1 MRSLLMYIISLC
13 YSWPVN
19 VRQFHLFCDIAESHS
34 FSKGAALNGVTQA
47 AASQLVRQL
56 EKNYATALID
66 RSTRPLT
73 LTASGQVCYQAF
85 REIIDRLTAL
95 KKVGTRRDELK
106 GEVRVAAIYSVGLYA
121 IGRRMQE
128 FMNLH
133 PQVKVRLVFLPPKK
147 VYEAVESDDAD
158 LGLVSYP
165 KASRALGVIPLYSE
179 PAAVVCHPRHRLAR
193 AEQVNIEQLM
203 GEPFI
208 AFEQTL
214 IIRRKIDQYLRTRKV
229 AVRIVMEFDNIETIK
244 QAVEIG
250 AGVSILPEP
259 TVRTEVERGIMA
271 LLPVALPDLR
281 RPLGILRR
289 RKRELDPCAEGFVQL
304 LTAS

>member
-1 MRSLLMYIISLC
+1 MK
-13 YSWPVN
+13 
-19 VRQFHLFCDIAESHS
+19 VRQLQLFCDIAEAHS

-85 REIIDRLTAL
+85 REIIDRLAAL
-95 KKVGTRRDELK
+95 KKVGAKRDELK

-133 PQVKVRLVFLPPKK
+133 PQVKVRLVFLPPNK
-147 VYEAVESDDAD
+147 VYEAVEADDAD
-158 LGLVSYP
+158 LGLISYP
-165 KASRALGVIPLYSE
+165 KASRTLSVVPLYSE
-179 PAAVVCHPRHRLAR
+179 QTAFVCHPRHRLAR
-193 AEQVNIEQLM
+193 AEQVNIEQLR
-203 GEPFI
+203 GEPFV
-208 AFEQTL
+208 AFEPNL
-214 IIRRKIDQYLRTRKV
+214 IIRRKIDQYLRARKV

-250 AGVSILPEP
+250 AGISILPEP
-259 TVRTEVERGIMA
+259 TVHAEVERGVMA